1 MAKPTRAKT
10 FIEYAGA
17 QVRRH
22 RLRVGLTQEKLAEQ
36 CDFVPRYIQ
45 RIEAGKVDMPIST
58 VVRLADALGVPPVS
72 LFRPATSPKRVLG
85 RPIKKAREAFR

>member
-1 MAKPTRAKT
+1 MAKPTRAKV

-22 RLRVGLTQEKLAEQ
+22 RLRLGLTQEQLAEQ
-36 CDFVPRYIQ
+36 CDYVPRYIQ

-58 VVRLADALGVPPVS
+58 VVRLADALGLHPVR
-72 LFRPATSPKRVLG
+72 LFRAVNVLPPKLG
-85 RPIKKAREAFR
+85 RPAKRFRDG

>member
-22 RLRVGLTQEKLAEQ
+22 RLRLGLTQEQLAEQ
-36 CDFVPRYIQ
+36 CDYVPRYIQ

-58 VVRLADALGVPPVS
+58 VVRLADVLALHPAR
-72 LFRPATSPKRVLG
+72 LFRAANVFPPKIG
-85 RPIKKAREAFR
+85 RPVKKFRGG